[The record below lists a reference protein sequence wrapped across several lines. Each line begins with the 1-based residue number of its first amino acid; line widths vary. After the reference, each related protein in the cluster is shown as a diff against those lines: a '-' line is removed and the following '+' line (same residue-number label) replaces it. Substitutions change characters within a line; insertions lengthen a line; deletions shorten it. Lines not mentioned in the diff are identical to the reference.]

1 MKIKKDIKDL
11 RIPYKKV
18 IGTVINSTSISYFLF
33 SKYDRDEKWYYS
45 GEYDTKEECESHMAM
60 HGEPES
66 IEYIV
71 IKGIQLDYEDGIAIY
86 PFVIK
91 EDEKEE

>member
-1 MKIKKDIKDL
+1 MKKKKDIKDL
-11 RIPYKKV
+11 GIPYKKV

-33 SKYDRDEKWYYS
+33 SKYDRDAKWYYY
-45 GEYDTKEECESHMAM
+45 GEYSTKEDCESHMAM

-66 IEYIV
+66 VEYIV
-71 IKGIQLDYEDGIAIY
+71 IKGTQLDYEDGVAIF

-91 EDEKEE
+91 EEEEK

>member
-45 GEYDTKEECESHMAM
+45 GESHMAM